1 MKKQQNCYDGDK
13 RYASFTSLVDSTVAP
28 LQFKCGALQGNLLLG
43 FYFMAAILFSN
54 TIFKDIGM
62 ISSITQ
68 PGEGAP
74 VLIETVLCMT
84 LQLHLLKEEPLQMLK
99 DEKDKPL
106 KTILQQLLMLTL
118 KRVCSTPYL
127 LNM

>member
-1 MKKQQNCYDGDK
+1 
-13 RYASFTSLVDSTVAP
+13 
-28 LQFKCGALQGNLLLG
+28 
-43 FYFMAAILFSN
+43 MAAILFSN

-127 LNM
+127 LDL